1 VRMDFSKS
9 ILFENGIRS
18 YDANGLR
25 RLLDINRLVKHR
37 LTWVRLLRVQFSA
50 NSKVHLSKRADQ
62 IRGCKPK
69 PPKIPSKWVSGS
81 YRLMQS
87 SLVDV
92 GIQRNVTRIAQY
104 FSDFSDRE
112 PIAQ

>member
-1 VRMDFSKS
+1 VPGSGRGLWKQSRAE
-9 ILFENGIRS
+9 I
-18 YDANGLR
+18 ANQVSSFY
-25 RLLDINRLVKHR
+25 RLV
-37 LTWVRLLRVQFSA
+37 
-50 NSKVHLSKRADQ
+50 
-62 IRGCKPK
+62 
-69 PPKIPSKWVSGS
+69 
-81 YRLMQS
+81 QS

>member
-1 VRMDFSKS
+1 MK
-9 ILFENGIRS
+9 
-18 YDANGLR
+18 
-25 RLLDINRLVKHR
+25 
-37 LTWVRLLRVQFSA
+37 
-50 NSKVHLSKRADQ
+50 
-62 IRGCKPK
+62 
-69 PPKIPSKWVSGS
+69 
-81 YRLMQS
+81 S